1 LIQFYANLT
10 LCIWIIYFF
19 IFTIFYKILNTPFFE
34 YNIFGKQ
41 YNINLNNLAYFD
53 VISIL
58 EVSTYNCV
66 NFLLRLKNLN
76 IYLFYSIH
84 LYNIYLLL
92 FIILY
97 VYCLKSIKIL
107 ITINTKYSL
116 VK

>member
-1 LIQFYANLT
+1 MIHFYAILT

-53 VISIL
+53 VISTL

-76 IYLFYSIH
+76 VYLSYSIH

-92 FIILY
+92 FIIIY